1 MSATRQPSH
10 HPQQAAGAAADE
22 APDERFCVVG
32 SGWRFL
38 SGISYY
44 TCQLTNALA
53 DHHDT
58 FAILMRQLLP
68 RRVYPG
74 SSRVGADLTH
84 LSYRDQV
91 EYFDG
96 VDYYWLPSII
106 RAVRFLLKR
115 RPTVLVL
122 QWWSGTVLHSY
133 LLLAAIARRMGARV
147 VIEFHEVLD
156 TAEAAQRFAH
166 LYVSWFIKPL
176 IRMAD
181 GFVVHSSFDR
191 DALRQKYGLG
201 KKPVVVSPHGP
212 FNYLVPARQDR
223 RAHGG
228 TANGC
233 CRLLF
238 FGTIR
243 PYKGLEH
250 LIEAFD
256 GLNAELAARF
266 HLTVVGETWEGWDLP
281 IRMIEQS
288 RHRDRITLVNR
299 YVRDEEV
306 AGHFADA
313 DAVVLPYLR
322 SSASGPLQLAM
333 SHGLPVAVTAVGGL
347 VEAARE
353 YEGVRFVRPGDVED
367 LRKALLEL
375 PALASRIY
383 PDPHSWDRSVQRLE
397 LLLRTVRRGCEID
410 DGEQATA
417 SARESHSPF

>member
-1 MSATRQPSH
+1 MTATRQASH
-10 HPQQAAGAAADE
+10 DPQQAAGLAE
-22 APDERFCVVG
+22 EVPDERFCVVG

-44 TCQLTNALA
+44 TCQLTNAIA
-53 DHHDT
+53 DRHDT
-58 FAILMRQLLP
+58 FAILMRRLLP
-68 RRVYPG
+68 RRAYPG
-74 SSRVGADLTH
+74 SSRVGADLTR
-84 LSYRDQV
+84 LRYRDEV
-91 EYFDG
+91 ECFDG
-96 VDYYWLPSII
+96 VDYYWLPSIV
-106 RAVRFLLKR
+106 RAIRFLLKR
-115 RPTVLVL
+115 RPTVVVL
-122 QWWSGTVLHSY
+122 QWWTGTVLHSY

-156 TAEAAQRFAH
+156 PGEAAKRLAH
-166 LYVSWFIKPL
+166 MYVSWFIKPL

-201 KKPVVVSPHGP
+201 ERPVVVSPHGP
-212 FNYLVPARQDR
+212 FDYLAPERQDR
-223 RAHGG
+223 GIQPR
-228 TANGC
+228 TADGC

-256 GLNAELAARF
+256 GLDAERAARF

-281 IRMIEQS
+281 IRMIAQS

-306 AGHFADA
+306 AGHFAKA

-333 SHGLPVAVTAVGGL
+333 SQGLPVAVTAVGGL
-347 VEAARE
+347 LEAARE
-353 YEGVRFVRPGDVED
+353 YEGVRFVQPGDVED

-375 PALASRIY
+375 PALASRNY
-383 PDPHSWDRSVQRLE
+383 QDPHSWGRSVERLE
-397 LLLRTVRRGCEID
+397 LLLRTMRCGGEID
-410 DGEQATA
+410 DGAQATA
-417 SARESHSPF
+417 SVRESCSPC